1 VLLSKEKI
9 MASYQNG
16 NDDDDLDD
24 AFMESDQNYREDR
37 KVEGEEQAEGY
48 EEEDDNYFEEDDFE
62 SYGEVV
68 ESKIRQSPIVKPKNS
83 SISLVSGG
91 GSGIHEKSEADAG
104 PDGEDEGNIFDDDDG
119 GGGTATEAGGE
130 REEEIDFENQSMTL
144 ESYMEEFFK
153 RKYENH
159 NVKEN
164 ENDPTPD
171 AVDPTV
177 SPSPILPPSL
187 TSLGSGWCVPW
198 TRTTAYQRNGL
209 TISLRIRLLQSSL
222 TSSHRKPWR
231 RPLLHSCYH
240 PHQGCLPSFMLLL
253 IPLPAQVQDAQT
265 QLIEIS
271 TKVDPATSIS
281 GSPLHSSVLS
291 PTPFSSSDLSPL
303 LLYV

>member
-1 VLLSKEKI
+1 MPLDRCISTSLPFPYPLPALLCKSQEALSPRKNFTIAHTVSPVDRRALFQRQETEEGRITSDFIHFSVTRSQSSRKREALKEVLLSKEKI

-177 SPSPILPPSL
+177 SPSPILPPH
-187 TSLGSGWCVPW
+187 
-198 TRTTAYQRNGL
+198 
-209 TISLRIRLLQSSL
+209 LL
-222 TSSHRKPWR
+222 P
-231 RPLLHSCYH
+231 
-240 PHQGCLPSFMLLL
+240 
-253 IPLPAQVQDAQT
+253 
-265 QLIEIS
+265 
-271 TKVDPATSIS
+271 
-281 GSPLHSSVLS
+281 
-291 PTPFSSSDLSPL
+291 
-303 LLYV
+303 